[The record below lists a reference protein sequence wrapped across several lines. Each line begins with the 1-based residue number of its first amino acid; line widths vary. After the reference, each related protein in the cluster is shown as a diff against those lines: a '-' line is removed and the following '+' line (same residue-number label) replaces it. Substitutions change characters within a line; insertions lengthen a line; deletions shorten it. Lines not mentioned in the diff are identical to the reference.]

1 MTAPETLPN
10 LRRHRIPVRR
20 LRAFVPLIIGGL
32 CWLAGVPGGPFLLAV
47 GALGG
52 VAVWRE
58 DASSPLDAWMGRFPG
73 VPFRL
78 VERFPRADGRVGA
91 LDAVC
96 VEVREAAEALD
107 EALSTSRGPQRRSL
121 NPVRRELA
129 GLVALAADLCWQ
141 LERLDLSP
149 DAGPRVER
157 LEATLS
163 GVVPAVRQ
171 LRATLVR
178 AGAPGTSAH
187 QPRLGSLLTLE
198 RELTAR
204 QDCMDELEA
213 LT

>member
-1 MTAPETLPN
+1 MTAPESLPAVP
-10 LRRHRIPVRR
+10 RRRIPARR

-47 GALGG
+47 GVLGG

-58 DASSPLDAWMGRFPG
+58 DAASPLDAWIGRFPG
-73 VPFRL
+73 VPLRL
-78 VERFPRADGRVGA
+78 VERFPVAESRVRS
-91 LDAVC
+91 LEAVC
-96 VEVREAAEALD
+96 VEVGGAATALD
-107 EALSTSRGPQRRSL
+107 EALSASKGPQRRSL

-129 GLVALAADLCWQ
+129 GLVALAADLCCQ

-149 DAGPRVER
+149 DAGPRIER
-157 LEATLS
+157 VEATLA
-163 GVVPAVRQ
+163 GVVPAVRR
-171 LRATLVR
+171 LHASLVR
-178 AGAPGTSAH
+178 AGAPGISAH